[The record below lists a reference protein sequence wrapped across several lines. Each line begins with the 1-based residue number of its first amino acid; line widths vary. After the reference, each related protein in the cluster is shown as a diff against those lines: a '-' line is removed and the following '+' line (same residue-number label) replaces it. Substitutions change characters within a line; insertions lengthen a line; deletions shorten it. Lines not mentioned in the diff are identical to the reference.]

1 MKIIIFE
8 GLDCTGKST
17 SIEKLNEQFLKE
29 GKSTRTIHVS
39 GKDSNTYEWYLSL
52 YQKAV
57 KDNIDILIFDRW
69 AIGEFVYGLAYRD
82 CTRISFKDIMNL
94 LDVGKI
100 LGIDISYQCI
110 MFKRVTHEM
119 FDKYYDVLAKRD
131 NEEIENREI
140 NILAKKLEQATFIS
154 LLTAIRDTCQVNIMT
169 SYFGDE
175 LND

>member
-17 SIEKLNEQFLKE
+17 SIAELYKKYSKE
-29 GKSTRTIHVS
+29 GKKVKIIHVT
-39 GKDSNTYEWYLSL
+39 GKMSNTYEWYLSL
-52 YQKAV
+52 YKKA
-57 KDNIDILIFDRW
+57 IDDAVEVLIFDRW

-82 CTRISFKDIMNL
+82 KTRISFNEILNL
-94 LDVGKI
+94 LEINKQFDV
-100 LGIDISYQCI
+100 DISYQCI

-154 LLTAIRDTCQVNIMT
+154 LLTAIRDTSSVNIIT